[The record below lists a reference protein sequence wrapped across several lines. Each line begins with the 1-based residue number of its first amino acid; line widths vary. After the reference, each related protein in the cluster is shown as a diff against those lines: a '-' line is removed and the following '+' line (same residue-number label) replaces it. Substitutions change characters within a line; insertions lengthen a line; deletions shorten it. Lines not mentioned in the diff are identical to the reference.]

1 MAKRLGCWPC
11 DVVALGSNSFTC
23 YSLVCFFLPQV
34 QIFGCA
40 LYMANWLPPASFQFV
55 QIALEKAPLGK

>member
-11 DVVALGSNSFTC
+11 DGPGFKSFHLLLI
-23 YSLVCFFLPQV
+23 SLLFLPQV

-40 LYMANWLPPASFQFV
+40 LYMANWLPPSSFQFV